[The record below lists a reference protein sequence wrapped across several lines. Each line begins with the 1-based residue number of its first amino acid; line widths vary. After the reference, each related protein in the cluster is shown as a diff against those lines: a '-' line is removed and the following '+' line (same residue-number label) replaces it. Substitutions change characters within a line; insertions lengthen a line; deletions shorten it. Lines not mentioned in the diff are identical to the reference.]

1 MFNYFFNNLDK
12 KGKNIMMKINESDL
26 LTIHYEKET
35 DCFVLFWKTSP
46 QTYEALKKEFL
57 IFTAFYK
64 KYKPT
69 NALWLQENFC
79 LPLNTEIDNWIEEHV
94 NIPCVEYGN
103 RKVAFVVGKD
113 VLVHLSVMNSF
124 KEAKS
129 IISPLHFATEKEA
142 RIWITETKPNPI
154 SNNKITILFE
164 GVDEDGNSIIKIK
177 RPSSDIS
184 NTIKSFGTLIDE
196 NNFIKKNIAKF
207 TQLTKREKEILV
219 IFSKGMRQ
227 QEVADELFISV
238 QTLRTHWKNIKN
250 KLEIKSLAEVIR
262 YVNAFDME

>member
-1 MFNYFFNNLDK
+1 M
-12 KGKNIMMKINESDL
+12 IKINESDL
-26 LTIHYEKET
+26 LSIHFEKET
-35 DCFVLFWKTSP
+35 DSFVLFWKTSP
-46 QTYEALKKEFL
+46 ETYDDLKKEFL
-57 IFTAFYK
+57 IFTSFYK
-64 KYKPT
+64 EYKPS

-79 LPLNTEIDNWIEEHV
+79 LPLNAETNNWIEEHV

-129 IISPLHFATEKEA
+129 IISPLHFATETEA
-142 RIWITETKPNPI
+142 RTWITETKPNPKI
-154 SNNKITILFE
+154 NDKITILFE
-164 GVDEDGNSIIKIK
+164 GVDEEGNSIIKIK

-184 NTIKSFGTLIDE
+184 NTIRSFGTLIEE
-196 NNFIKKNIAKF
+196 NNFIKTNIAKF
-207 TQLTKREKEILV
+207 TKLTKREKEILV

-227 QEVADELFISV
+227 QEVADKLFISV

-250 KLEIKSLAEVIR
+250 KLGIKSLAEVIM
-262 YVNAFDME
+262 YVKAFDMD

>member
-1 MFNYFFNNLDK
+1 
-12 KGKNIMMKINESDL
+12 MKINESDL
-26 LTIHYEKET
+26 LTIHFEKET
-35 DCFVLFWKTSP
+35 NCFVQFWKTSP
-46 QTYEALKKEFL
+46 KTFEDLKMEFL
-57 IFTAFYK
+57 IFTSFYK

-69 NALWLQENFC
+69 NTLWLQENFC
-79 LPLNTEIDNWIEEHV
+79 LPLNVDINNWIEEHV
-94 NIPCVEYGN
+94 NVPCVENGN

-124 KEAKS
+124 KETKS

-142 RIWITETKPNPI
+142 RIWITETKPKPI
-154 SNNKITILFE
+154 TNNKITILFE
-164 GVDEDGNSIIKIK
+164 GIDEEGNSIIKIK

-184 NTIKSFGTLIDE
+184 NTIRSFGTLIEE
-196 NNFIKKNIAKF
+196 NNFIKTNIAKF

-219 IFSKGMRQ
+219 IFSKGMRH

-250 KLEIKSLAEVIR
+250 KLEIKSIADVIM
-262 YVNAFDME
+262 YVNSFDME

>member
-1 MFNYFFNNLDK
+1 
-12 KGKNIMMKINESDL
+12 MKINESEL
-26 LTIHYEKET
+26 LTIHFEKET
-35 DCFVLFWKTSP
+35 DCFVQFWKTSP
-46 QTYEALKKEFL
+46 ETYDDLKSELL
-57 IFTAFYK
+57 IYTTFYK
-64 KYKPT
+64 EYKPE
-69 NALWLQENFC
+69 NALWLQLNFC
-79 LPLNTEIDNWIEEHV
+79 LPITAELDNWIEEHV

-142 RIWITETKPNPI
+142 RIWITETKPEPVT
-154 SNNKITILFE
+154 NNKITILFE
-164 GVDEDGNSIIKIK
+164 GVDEEGNSIIKIK

-184 NTIKSFGTLIDE
+184 NTIKSFGALMDE
-196 NNFIKKNIAKF
+196 NNFIKTNIAKF

-227 QEVADELFISV
+227 QEVADKLFISV

-250 KLEIKSLAEVIR
+250 KLKIKSLADVIM
-262 YVNAFDME
+262 YVKAFDME

>member
-1 MFNYFFNNLDK
+1 
-12 KGKNIMMKINESDL
+12 MKISESDL
-26 LTIHYEKET
+26 LTIHFEKET
-35 DCFVLFWKTSP
+35 DCFVQFWKTSP
-46 QTYEALKKEFL
+46 ETYEDLKKEFL
-57 IFTAFYK
+57 TYISFYK

-69 NALWLQENFC
+69 NTLWLQQNFC
-79 LPLNTEIDNWIEEHV
+79 LSINADIENWIEEHV

-113 VLVHLSVMNSF
+113 VLVHLSVMDAF

-129 IISPLHFATEKEA
+129 IITPLHFATEKEA
-142 RIWITETKPNPI
+142 RIWITETTPEPVI
-154 SNNKITILFE
+154 NNKITILFE
-164 GVDEDGNSIIKIK
+164 GVDEEGNSIIKIK

-184 NTIKSFGTLIDE
+184 NTIKSFGALIEE
-196 NNFIKKNIAKF
+196 NNFIKTNIAKF

-227 QEVADELFISV
+227 QEVADELYISV

-250 KLEIKSLAEVIR
+250 KLKIKSLVEVIK
-262 YVNAFDME
+262 YVNAFDMK

>member
-1 MFNYFFNNLDK
+1 M
-12 KGKNIMMKINESDL
+12 IKINESDL
-26 LTIHYEKET
+26 LTIHFEKET
-35 DCFVLFWKTSP
+35 NSFVLFWKTSP
-46 QTYEALKKEFL
+46 ETYDDLKNELL
-57 IFTAFYK
+57 IFTSFYK
-64 KYKPT
+64 KYKPA

-79 LPLNTEIDNWIEEHV
+79 LPLNAEVDNWIEEHV
-94 NIPCVEYGN
+94 NIPCVAHGN

-113 VLVHLSVMNSF
+113 VLVHLSVMNLF

-142 RIWITETKPNPI
+142 RIWITETKQKPI
-154 SNNKITILFE
+154 TTNKIDILFE

-177 RPSSDIS
+177 RPSGDIS
-184 NTIKSFGTLIDE
+184 NTIKSFGALIEE
-196 NNFIKKNIAKF
+196 NNFIKTNIVKF

-219 IFSKGMRQ
+219 VFSKGMRQ
-227 QEVADELFISV
+227 QEVANELFISV

-250 KLEIKSLAEVIR
+250 KLKIKSLADVIM

>member
-1 MFNYFFNNLDK
+1 
-12 KGKNIMMKINESDL
+12 MKISESDL
-26 LTIHYEKET
+26 LTIHFEKET
-35 DCFVLFWKTSP
+35 DCFVQFWKTSP
-46 QTYEALKKEFL
+46 ETYEDLKKEFL
-57 IFTAFYK
+57 IYISFYK

-69 NALWLQENFC
+69 NTLWLQQNFC
-79 LPLNTEIDNWIEEHV
+79 LSINADIENWIEEHV

-113 VLVHLSVMNSF
+113 VLVHLSVMDAF

-129 IISPLHFATEKEA
+129 IITPLHFATEKEA
-142 RIWITETKPNPI
+142 RIWITETTPEPVI
-154 SNNKITILFE
+154 NNKITILFE
-164 GVDEDGNSIIKIK
+164 GVDEEGNSIIKIK

-184 NTIKSFGTLIDE
+184 NTIKSFGALIEE
-196 NNFIKKNIAKF
+196 NNFIKTNIAKF

-227 QEVADELFISV
+227 QEVADELYISV

-250 KLEIKSLAEVIR
+250 KLKIKSLVEVIK
-262 YVNAFDME
+262 YVNAFDMK